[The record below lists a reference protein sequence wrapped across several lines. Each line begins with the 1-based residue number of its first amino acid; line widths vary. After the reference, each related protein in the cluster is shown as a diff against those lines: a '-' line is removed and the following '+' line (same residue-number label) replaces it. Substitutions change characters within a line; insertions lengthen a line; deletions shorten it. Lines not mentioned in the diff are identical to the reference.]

1 MLHVHSYIPVE
12 KWTNENL
19 NSWLSI
25 TEKGRFANSIL
36 PSNLDGKGFLSL
48 NRNKLSALCQG
59 TLRLARNDIMKAH
72 LGLLKVNI

>member
-25 TEKGRFANSIL
+25 TEKGRFANLIL
-36 PSNLDGKGFLSL
+36 PSNLDGFLSL

-59 TLRLARNDIMKAH
+59 TF
-72 LGLLKVNI
+72 